1 MCSIRT
7 RWAACG
13 LSLVM
18 ELRSANTGNF
28 LALSFPLSLSLAPNC
43 LFHRFT
49 PMTSIFP
56 SEAIATC
63 QSLGHVQENPHPCNA
78 SALAYIHSKLLI
90 RQ

>member
-28 LALSFPLSLSLAPNC
+28 LALSFPLSLSRP
-43 LFHRFT
+43 
-49 PMTSIFP
+49 
-56 SEAIATC
+56 
-63 QSLGHVQENPHPCNA
+63 
-78 SALAYIHSKLLI
+78 KLLVPPFHAYDI
-90 RQ
+90 YIPVRSNCNMSEPGACAGKSPSLQRLSAGVHTQ